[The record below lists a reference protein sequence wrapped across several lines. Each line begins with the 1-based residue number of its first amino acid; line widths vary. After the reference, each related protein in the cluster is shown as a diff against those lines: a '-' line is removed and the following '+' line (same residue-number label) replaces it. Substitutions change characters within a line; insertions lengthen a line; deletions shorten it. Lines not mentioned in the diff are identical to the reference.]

1 MNDKVNI
8 LIKLERIVDEVTS
21 AKIRNKN
28 KSHRNVVAR
37 SIFYRLGIDHLII
50 SGMMHGH
57 ISYVARYLDKHHA
70 TILHSLKNFDR
81 DVVKNKYNYELFRK
95 CRQIFLNIDTNYEDF
110 DDKDIQIDYLKNKI
124 IDLELQLK
132 TTRPT
137 NKRIKELVD
146 MLESIP
152 DDKMYLAKLRIEAM
166 IKGFSIEPKNQ
177 QTQIIGAYETFAT
190 T

>member
-21 AKIRNKN
+21 SKIRNKN
-28 KSHRNVVAR
+28 KSHKNVVAR
-37 SIFYRLGIDHLII
+37 SIFYRLGIDYLII

-57 ISYVARYLDKHHA
+57 ISYVAKYLDKHHA
-70 TILHSLKNFDR
+70 TLLHSLKNFDR

-152 DDKMYLAKLRIEAM
+152 NDKMYLAKVRIEAM

>member
-1 MNDKVNI
+1 M
-8 LIKLERIVDEVTS
+8 
-21 AKIRNKN
+21 
-28 KSHRNVVAR
+28 
-37 SIFYRLGIDHLII
+37 
-50 SGMMHGH
+50 
-57 ISYVARYLDKHHA
+57 
-70 TILHSLKNFDR
+70 
-81 DVVKNKYNYELFRK
+81 FRK

-152 DDKMYLAKLRIEAM
+152 DDKIYLAKVRIEAM